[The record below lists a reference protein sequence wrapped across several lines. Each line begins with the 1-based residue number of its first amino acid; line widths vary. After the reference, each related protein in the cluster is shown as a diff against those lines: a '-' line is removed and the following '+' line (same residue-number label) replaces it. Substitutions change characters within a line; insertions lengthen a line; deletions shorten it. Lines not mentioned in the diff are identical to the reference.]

1 MLIDLFRRSLFG
13 LFALGLCASPA
24 PAQTDFYKGQTVTII
39 LSSAPGG
46 GYDAVARTLA
56 VHLPKHIPGNPTVVV
71 KNMAG
76 AGGIV
81 AANFLYNVAPK
92 DGLTIGGLQN
102 NVPFEPLFGTKEAN
116 FDSTKFH
123 WLGTPSMETAIL
135 TIWSATTD
143 VKTWEQAKTTELTM
157 GSSGNNSTPS
167 FYGRLF
173 NEVLGTKMKIIVGY
187 ESQTHAFLAMER
199 GEINGYPSVFYN
211 SLTAAKPT
219 WLKEGKIRLL
229 VQLGFKEPAIA
240 SVPYLPDLLT
250 NEDDKRLVEAAE
262 GPLTAGRPYLMPPG
276 VPAERVAIMRKAF
289 IDTFADPAF
298 VSDADKRGLGVNAP
312 RDGKALQAVIEGVY
326 KNTPPALVER
336 LKKLQSGSSGR
347 IASDDQVPRP
357 AALHHPGQRP
367 RQVGEFLQEHFRL
380 PARAPQRP
388 HGIHG
393 LRQR

>member
-1 MLIDLFRRSLFG
+1 MPIDFFRRGFLG
-13 LFALGLCASPA
+13 LLALGFCAGSALAQPA
-24 PAQTDFYKGQTVTII
+24 DFYKGQTVTII
-39 LSSAPGG
+39 LSSAAGG

-56 VHLPKHIPGNPTVVV
+56 MHLPKHIPGSPMVVV

-116 FDSTKFH
+116 FDPTKFN

-135 TIWSATTD
+135 TIWSATTE

-167 FYGRLF
+167 FYGRLL
-173 NEVLGTKMKIIVGY
+173 NEVLGLKLKIIVGY

-240 SVPYLPDLLT
+240 NVPSLMDLVT
-250 NEDDKRLVEAAE
+250 KEDDKRLVEAAA

-276 VPAERVAIMRKAF
+276 VPADRIAIMRKAF
-289 IDTFADPAF
+289 EDTFQDPAF
-298 VSDADKRGLGVNAP
+298 IADADKRGLGVNAP
-312 RDGKALQAVIEGVY
+312 RGGQALQEVIDNVY
-326 KNTPPALVER
+326 KNTPPPLVER
-336 LKKLQSGSSGR
+336 LRKLQTG
-347 IASDDQVPRP
+347 
-357 AALHHPGQRP
+357 
-367 RQVGEFLQEHFRL
+367 
-380 PARAPQRP
+380 
-388 HGIHG
+388 
-393 LRQR
+393 